1 VTLDSGL
8 DVEQVGEDVE
18 EWPAWGLRVGRW
30 VEEGDDALCKKV
42 SAKGGRNFEVV
53 LTESSGIS
61 LKKFAY

>member
-1 VTLDSGL
+1 MTLDSGL

-30 VEEGDDALCKKV
+30 VEEGDDALRKKV
-42 SAKGGRNFEVV
+42 NAKDERKFGVV
-53 LTESSGIS
+53 LTESSGVS